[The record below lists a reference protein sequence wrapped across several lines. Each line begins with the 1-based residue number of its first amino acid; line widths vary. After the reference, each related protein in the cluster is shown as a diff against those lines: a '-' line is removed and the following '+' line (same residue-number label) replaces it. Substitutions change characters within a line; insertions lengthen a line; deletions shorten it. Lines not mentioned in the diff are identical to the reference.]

1 MMKKAF
7 FLFFAI
13 MACITIQAQSIC
25 GTWRTAQASGYDS
38 MRITYTFK
46 EDGTGLFSVEAN
58 KKEKLLSAQEIEVVS
73 KHEIKGT
80 YTLDGDQL
88 TFTPNVDT
96 YTADV
101 TSITIDGKRSF
112 DPSIKSRIRELVNS
126 PVLKAHFVNVD
137 TLTVIELTDTKLV
150 IDAGEEIQEY
160 ARIGG
165 KKKKK

>member
-1 MMKKAF
+1 MKRIII
-7 FLFFAI
+7 LFFAI

-25 GTWRTAQASGYDS
+25 GTWRTVQASGYDS

-46 EDGTGLFSVEAN
+46 EDGTGLFSVEAD
-58 KKEKLLSAQEIEVVS
+58 KKEKLLSAQEIEIVS

-112 DPSIKSRIRELVNS
+112 DPNIKSRIRELVNS

-137 TLTVIELTDTKLV
+137 ILKVIELTDTKLV

-160 ARIGG
+160 FDACQNVMAL
-165 KKKKK
+165 

>member
-1 MMKKAF
+1 MKKAF

-13 MACITIQAQSIC
+13 MACMTIHAQSVC
-25 GTWRTAQASGYDS
+25 GIWRSVQSSGYDS

-46 EDGTGLFSVEAN
+46 EDGTCHFSVEAN
-58 KKEKLLSAQEIEVVS
+58 KKEKLLSAQEIEIVS
-73 KHEIKGT
+73 KHEIEGT
-80 YTLDGDQL
+80 YSLDGDQL
-88 TFTPNVDT
+88 TFTPNADT
-96 YTADV
+96 YKADV
-101 TSITIDGKRSF
+101 ISITIDGKRSF
-112 DPSIKSRIRELVNS
+112 DPNIKSRIKELVNS

-137 TLTVIELTDTKLV
+137 ILKVIELTDTKLV

>member
-1 MMKKAF
+1 MKRIII
-7 FLFFAI
+7 LFFAI

-25 GTWRTAQASGYDS
+25 GTWRTVQASGYDS

-46 EDGTGLFSVEAN
+46 EDGTGLFSVEAD
-58 KKEKLLSAQEIEVVS
+58 KKEKLLSAQEIEIVS

-112 DPSIKSRIRELVNS
+112 DPNIKSRIRELVNS

-150 IDAGEEIQEY
+150 IDAGEEILEY

>member
-1 MMKKAF
+1 MKKAF

-13 MACITIQAQSIC
+13 IACITIQAQSIC
-25 GTWRTAQASGYDS
+25 GTWRTVQASGYDS

-46 EDGTGLFSVEAN
+46 EDGTGLFSVEAD
-58 KKEKLLSAQEIEVVS
+58 KKEKLLSAQEIEIVS
-73 KHEIKGT
+73 KHEIEGT
-80 YTLDGDQL
+80 YSLDGDQL

-112 DPSIKSRIRELVNS
+112 DPNIKSRIRELVNS

>member
-1 MMKKAF
+1 MKRIII
-7 FLFFAI
+7 LFFAI

-25 GTWRTAQASGYDS
+25 GTWRTVQASGYDS

-46 EDGTGLFSVEAN
+46 EDGTGLFSVVAD
-58 KKEKLLSAQEIEVVS
+58 KKEKLLSAQEIEIVS

-112 DPSIKSRIRELVNS
+112 DPNIKSRIRELVNS

-150 IDAGEEIQEY
+150 IDAGEEILEY

>member
-1 MMKKAF
+1 MKKAF

-13 MACITIQAQSIC
+13 MACMTIHAQSVC
-25 GTWRTAQASGYDS
+25 GIWRSVQSSGYDS

-46 EDGTGLFSVEAN
+46 EDGTCHFSVEAN
-58 KKEKLLSAQEIEVVS
+58 KKEKLLSAQEIEIVS
-73 KHEIKGT
+73 KHEIEGT
-80 YTLDGDQL
+80 YSLDGDQL
-88 TFTPNVDT
+88 TFTPNADT
-96 YTADV
+96 YKADV

-112 DPSIKSRIRELVNS
+112 DPNIKSRIRELVNS